1 MYLKNQ
7 EDDTHKLLE
16 TPTSPKNQQK
26 NFDIERQTEKSVIL
40 PEFIKKE
47 ISIFEKSKTAR
58 IVFCCFL
65 CCKSN
70 KHSTTDITQSEI
82 QSYHSLKA
90 IAVQAYNENDFN
102 HEKSLKMLFLTCLNT
117 TEVTEDLR
125 HKDWKI
131 VGFQSENPRTDF
143 RGSGYLSLL
152 FIIYFIK
159 QNEKEYREM
168 IEFEFFLFAVV
179 AIKLVVRIIFNLN

>member
-1 MYLKNQ
+1 MYLKNKEDESEKLIETQNNQKNRQ
-7 EDDTHKLLE
+7 E
-16 TPTSPKNQQK
+16 
-26 NFDIERQTEKSVIL
+26 NFDIERQNEKSVIL
-40 PEFIKKE
+40 PEFISKE
-47 ISIFEKSKTAR
+47 ISIFDKSITAK
-58 IVFCCFL
+58 IICCCFI

-70 KHSTTDITQSEI
+70 KNNISDITQGEI
-82 QSYHSLKA
+82 QSYNSLKA
-90 IAVQAYNENDFN
+90 IAVQNYNENDFN
-102 HEKSLKMLFLTCLNT
+102 HEKSLKILFLTCLN

-143 RGSGYLSLL
+143 RGSGYVSLL

-168 IEFEFFLFAVV
+168 IAYEFFLFAVV
-179 AIKLVVRIIFNLN
+179 AIKLVVSQL